1 MGKKND
7 MKSRKKRFENQ
18 NRERTREKKVE
29 EMKSS
34 NSMLIWLG
42 VAFAIVVVLVG
53 YLVWQASNEGK
64 VVTDN
69 DQQSSQAA
77 EQRAAQAKED
87 AQQAETKQ
95 QQQTSENNNAQN
107 KPDEQKKPANK
118 KQAIPISNDPNPIKK
133 MVNGFPSYDFAPP
146 MKIDTTKNYTAT
158 LKTSK
163 GDIKIELYPSEAP
176 KTVNNF
182 IFLARDK
189 YYDGVTF
196 HRIMKD
202 FMVQTGDPQ
211 GTGAGGPGYKFEDE
225 FSFEHEYEE
234 GVVAMANAG
243 PNTNGSQFFI
253 GTGKQV
259 EILEETRAYTIFGKV
274 VGGKEALKAVAST
287 PVTDNGMGEQSKPLE
302 QVIVKS
308 IEIEE
313 S

>member
-7 MKSRKKRFENQ
+7 MKSRKQRFENQ
-18 NRERTREKKVE
+18 NRERTREKLVE
-29 EMKSS
+29 EKKSS
-34 NSMLIWLG
+34 NAMLIWLG
-42 VAFAIVVVLVG
+42 VAFAIVVVMVG

-64 VVTDN
+64 PATSEKVEET
-69 DQQSSQAA
+69 ST
-77 EQRAAQAKED
+77 EQN
-87 AQQAETKQ
+87 
-95 QQQTSENNNAQN
+95 QQQTNQTTDQTPPA
-107 KPDEQKKPANK
+107 EQKKPAEETKPAPK
-118 KQAIPISNDPNPIKK
+118 KQAIPISKDPNPVKK
-133 MVNGFPSYDFAPP
+133 MVDGLPTYDFAPP
-146 MKIDTTKNYTAT
+146 MKIDTTKDYTAT

-163 GDIKIELYPSEAP
+163 GDIKIELYPNEAP
-176 KTVNNF
+176 KAVNNF

-202 FMVQTGDPQ
+202 FMVQAGDPQ
-211 GTGAGGPGYKFEDE
+211 GTGAGGPGYKFDDE
-225 FSFEHEYEE
+225 FSFEHEYTE

-274 VGGKEALKAVAST
+274 IGGNEALKSIAAT
-287 PVTDNGMGEQSKPLE
+287 PVADNGSGEQSKPLE
-302 QVIVKS
+302 KVIIKS
-308 IEIEE
+308 VEIEE